1 MKQIIAIAIDGPGG
15 AGKST
20 VARRVAD
27 RLNILYLDTGAMYRA
42 CGLKASRLGLKK
54 EDVPGIEEML
64 GQTKV
69 DVRFVDD
76 EQHVFLDDEDVT
88 ELIRTPEISVWA
100 SDISAVSAC
109 RLMLVKAQRDIASNR
124 SVVMDGRD
132 IGSYVLPD
140 ANVKIFLTA
149 SVKERAARR
158 YAELRERGE
167 EASYES
173 VLADLNYRDHQDTNR
188 SFAPL
193 VCAKDAVC
201 LDTTEMD
208 VEETVNA
215 VLDLVSKFIEGTG
228 RHG

>member
-1 MKQIIAIAIDGPGG
+1 MKHIIAIAIDGPGG

-27 RLNILYLDTGAMYRA
+27 KLNILYLDTGAMYRA

-54 EDVPGIEEML
+54 NDVPGIEEML
-64 GQTKV
+64 RQTKV

-109 RLMLVKAQRDIASNR
+109 RLMLVKTQRDIASNR

-149 SVKERAARR
+149 SVDERAARR
-158 YAELRERGE
+158 HAELRERGE
-167 EASYES
+167 DANYES

-193 VCAKDAVC
+193 ICAEDAVR

-215 VLDLVSKFIEGTG
+215 VLDLVSKLTEGTG
-228 RHG
+228 RHE

>member
-76 EQHVFLDDEDVT
+76 EQHVF
-88 ELIRTPEISVWA
+88 
-100 SDISAVSAC
+100 
-109 RLMLVKAQRDIASNR
+109 
-124 SVVMDGRD
+124 G
-132 IGSYVLPD
+132 
-140 ANVKIFLTA
+140 
-149 SVKERAARR
+149 
-158 YAELRERGE
+158 
-167 EASYES
+167 
-173 VLADLNYRDHQDTNR
+173 
-188 SFAPL
+188 
-193 VCAKDAVC
+193 
-201 LDTTEMD
+201 
-208 VEETVNA
+208 
-215 VLDLVSKFIEGTG
+215 
-228 RHG
+228 

>member
-1 MKQIIAIAIDGPGG
+1 MCVL
-15 AGKST
+15 SMM
-20 VARRVAD
+20 
-27 RLNILYLDTGAMYRA
+27 NNM
-42 CGLKASRLGLKK
+42 
-54 EDVPGIEEML
+54 
-64 GQTKV
+64 
-69 DVRFVDD
+69 
-76 EQHVFLDDEDVT
+76 FLDDEDVT